1 MVCHDACFLFFFFN
15 DTATTE
21 IYTLSLHDALPIYPV
36 RRGDLGRRRP
46 HRPRG
51 DGGRLPRGGRGRRE
65 ARGVADPSGDR
76 SPQGSRVSPRQQGRD
91 ARAGAPALR
100 RPAQALQRVLRR
112 RRLDRA
118 PLPAAGRSRHALRD
132 HGRRPVHRG
141 WNRYGTGSRYAEA
154 GSGSER
160 PAGELSA
167 GTAQGVA
174 PTCMRFD
181 DFRAMIHRLARDVPA
196 EFSDG
201 IVAIEVSPKTLP
213 HPRRGDVYTFGECI
227 PLEWSGSGADL
238 QSRVVLYHGSFAALA
253 RLGDFDW
260 RAEAWET
267 LTQ

>member
-1 MVCHDACFLFFFFN
+1 MLVYLDSVRDAGKTNVRNEEFTSLFFFN

-21 IYTLSLHDALPIYPV
+21 IYTLSLHDALPIY
-36 RRGDLGRRRP
+36 
-46 HRPRG
+46 
-51 DGGRLPRGGRGRRE
+51 
-65 ARGVADPSGDR
+65 PSGDR

-167 GTAQGVA
+167 GTAQGGA

-181 DFRAMIHRLARDVPA
+181 DFRAI
-196 EFSDG
+196 
-201 IVAIEVSPKTLP
+201 I
-213 HPRRGDVYTFGECI
+213 
-227 PLEWSGSGADL
+227 
-238 QSRVVLYHGSFAALA
+238 
-253 RLGDFDW
+253 
-260 RAEAWET
+260 
-267 LTQ
+267 